1 MPPPLLLDGT
11 MSFPLYAD
19 LMIRNNMCVQGIPQ
33 KSINPVPVYAM
44 VIDWGQRMRAITD
57 LKSIVAKRLVINGT
71 EYPTIRVR
79 RRMIECISKRV
90 ATSSIDT
97 TPEALYAKAMELQLK
112 GQCVD
117 AVKNLER
124 AIVLGHLPSRAAL
137 AEILTKGREGISQDH
152 KRAYVLVKEGDMHGC
167 WHCQGVLSM
176 FYLYQYGCKQNEAR
190 SLELAHMSAA
200 KGSKFGLNMLG
211 VFYEFGA
218 KGFATNDSLAYAQ
231 YRIAA
236 SQGHDDSMVSCG
248 LYHQNGWSV
257 AQDYTEA
264 LRWFRLA
271 AEQGLSKALYMV
283 GTYHEHGRGG
293 VSADMNEANR
303 WYRRATIAGY
313 PL

>member
-1 MPPPLLLDGT
+1 
-11 MSFPLYAD
+11 
-19 LMIRNNMCVQGIPQ
+19 
-33 KSINPVPVYAM
+33 
-44 VIDWGQRMRAITD
+44 
-57 LKSIVAKRLVINGT
+57 
-71 EYPTIRVR
+71 
-79 RRMIECISKRV
+79 
-90 ATSSIDT
+90 
-97 TPEALYAKAMELQLK
+97 
-112 GQCVD
+112 
-117 AVKNLER
+117 
-124 AIVLGHLPSRAAL
+124 
-137 AEILTKGREGISQDH
+137 
-152 KRAYVLVKEGDMHGC
+152 MHGC

-176 FYLYQYGCKQNEAR
+176 FYLYQFGCKQDEAC

-200 KGSKFGLNMLG
+200 KGSKFGQHMLG

-236 SQGHDDSMVSCG
+236 SLGHDDSMVSCG

-271 AEQGLSKALYMV
+271 AEQGLPKALYMV
-283 GTYHEHGRGG
+283 GAYYEHGRGG
-293 VSADMNEANR
+293 VSVDMNEANY